1 MNNQAFSDQHTPP
14 RESKNELMQNQTTTK
29 RKKVRILSI
38 DGGGIRGILP
48 ATILHYL
55 ENQLQ
60 VKTGDD
66 EVRLSDYF
74 DYMAGTSTGGILA
87 ATYLLENPKK
97 PGRPRYT
104 AEETLDMYLEKR
116 GCGIFSRS
124 LSRKITSLMGLLNE
138 KYSAKRLEQSLKN
151 CLGKHTEFRDL
162 LKPCLITA
170 YDIQKRKPR
179 FFRSEEPTT
188 DQQTSLKLWQV
199 AKATAS
205 APSYF
210 EPSIL
215 TTKNGEEE
223 VLIDG
228 GVFANNP
235 AFCAYTNVQQLCF
248 SQLPGNQDKPDHP
261 RQEDML
267 IVSLGTG
274 NTQKSYPFQQVKS
287 KGLLT
292 WLRPLVDIL
301 VNAGNET
308 VDHQLN
314 QLFES
319 ARGEHRGS
327 YYRLNPNLK
336 KGEEQMDNIHPNNLQ
351 ALYQRALAY
360 IRNNREKLD
369 ALVDELIA
377 NH

>member
-1 MNNQAFSDQHTPP
+1 
-14 RESKNELMQNQTTTK
+14 
-29 RKKVRILSI
+29 
-38 DGGGIRGILP
+38 
-48 ATILHYL
+48 
-55 ENQLQ
+55 
-60 VKTGDD
+60 
-66 EVRLSDYF
+66 
-74 DYMAGTSTGGILA
+74 
-87 ATYLLENPKK
+87 
-97 PGRPRYT
+97 
-104 AEETLDMYLEKR
+104 
-116 GCGIFSRS
+116 
-124 LSRKITSLMGLLNE
+124 MGLLNE

-151 CLGKHTEFRDL
+151 CLGKQTEFRDL

-188 DQQTSLKLWQV
+188 DQQTPLKLWQV

-228 GVFANNP
+228 GVFANN
-235 AFCAYTNVQQLCF
+235 
-248 SQLPGNQDKPDHP
+248 PDHP

-319 ARGEHRGS
+319 ARGDHRGS

-377 NH
+377 NQ